1 VAIKV
6 HGAAAA
12 VNLPSSEQLQ
22 RSSALAGKEAMSLA
36 ELLLVMAAVRAGT
49 QPLVLP
55 AAVLVVTL
63 VPAVITIKLVILA
76 VVVLVAAEIIVLPT
90 DTPLVVE

>member
-1 VAIKV
+1 
-6 HGAAAA
+6 
-12 VNLPSSEQLQ
+12 
-22 RSSALAGKEAMSLA
+22 MSLA